1 MMFEDEKLEEYIEQI
16 KKEVEEFGNM
26 RKVVLNYFKTKS
38 LSETI
43 TIINNQYYVDF
54 INDLKQ
60 IRTYDDESDY
70 YYDIEQIL
78 FDYFTKKENAVEIQ
92 FLNIYPEDLT
102 KLIDGEPFDVYILEE
117 NNQLYLLT
125 SNMGQGF
132 KIHQFQKFEIQS
144 SEMEL
149 LYAFSKEYKELK
161 EKYNKKL
168 KGTFMLELLHSL
180 QTKLDTR
187 FEKIAKTTNSSVYFE
202 REKANDVKE
211 IFRINFV
218 DNNIKYYRVHH
229 QTNLDDIKQLE
240 PTDYLTFEN
249 NQEILDY
256 IYGV

>member
-1 MMFEDEKLEEYIEQI
+1 MMFEDEKLEEYIQQI
-16 KKEVEEFGNM
+16 KKELDEFTKM
-26 RKVVLNYFKTKS
+26 RKIIINHFKSKS

-43 TIINNQYYVDF
+43 AIINNQYYVPF
-54 INDLKQ
+54 IDDLKQ
-60 IRTYDDESDY
+60 IRHYDDESDY
-70 YYDIEQIL
+70 YYTIEQIL

-92 FLNIYPEDLT
+92 FLDVYPEDLT

-144 SEMEL
+144 QEMEF
-149 LYAFSKEYKELK
+149 LYAFSKEYKELR
-161 EKYNKKL
+161 EKYKKKL
-168 KGTFMLELLHSL
+168 KGTFMLELLQSL
-180 QTKLDTR
+180 QTKLDNR

-218 DNNIKYYRVHH
+218 DDNIKYYNVHH
-229 QTNLDDIKQLE
+229 QTTLDDIKELE
-240 PTDYLTFEN
+240 PTDSLPFEN

-256 IYGV
+256 IYGE

>member
-16 KKEVEEFGNM
+16 KKEVEEFGNI
-26 RKVVLNYFKTKS
+26 RKIILNYFKTKS
-38 LSETI
+38 LSEI
-43 TIINNQYYVDF
+43 IAIINNQYYVDF

-60 IRTYDDESDY
+60 IRTYDDETD

-92 FLNIYPEDLT
+92 FLNVYPEDLT
-102 KLIDGEPFDVYILEE
+102 KLIDGEPFDIYILEE
-117 NNQLYLLT
+117 KNQLYLLT

-144 SEMEL
+144 QEMEL
-149 LYAFSKEYKELK
+149 LYAFSKEYKELRK
-161 EKYNKKL
+161 KYKKKL
-168 KGTFMLELLHSL
+168 KGNFMLELLQSL
-180 QTKLDTR
+180 QTKLDNR

-211 IFRINFV
+211 IYRINFV
-218 DNNIKYYRVHH
+218 DDNIKYYNVYH
-229 QTNLDDIKQLE
+229 QTTLDDIKQLE
-240 PTDYLTFEN
+240 PTDSLPFEN

-256 IYGV
+256 IYGE